1 MRRHRSRRR
10 NKQRKII
17 IISMCSLLLIM
28 TVGYAAMQTNLEIKA
43 KGNVV
48 KKTTAG
54 SDLVDMAGIV
64 NSGDG
69 LYKDVY
75 EENVY
80 TYRGTSPNNYVIFN
94 DELWRIISV
103 NTSDNTIKIIR
114 NEILE
119 NRAFDTASGR
129 YQGKEGYC
137 DSSSFG
143 CSIYGRLNNL
153 YDNNDNLLTA
163 LLSRKLPDK
172 DASINIYLN
181 ETYYND
187 LLNTSAKVM
196 IIDNKYKVGSLSSQN
211 SGTLSI
217 DLNNAKQVIW
227 KGEIALIDATE
238 YVRAS
243 TNSSCTSMSSAFDKC
258 AVNNWMHINYEYW
271 TISPSGDYFTSYFV
285 LYISEKGQ
293 VSSNN
298 AYAYAKRGIRPVVT
312 LSPEVQIT
320 SGDGSESSPF
330 ELTM

>member
-1 MRRHRSRRR
+1 
-10 NKQRKII
+10 
-17 IISMCSLLLIM
+17 MCSLLLIM

-119 NRAFDTASGR
+119 DRAFDTASGR
-129 YQGKEGYC
+129 YQGDNGYC
-137 DSSSFG
+137 NDDYYG
-143 CSIYGRLNNL
+143 CNIWGSISTL
-153 YDNNDNLLTA
+153 YDTNLSPITTLVREVEGTEYV
-163 LLSRKLPDK
+163 LPNRE
-172 DASINIYLN
+172 ATLNIYLN

-243 TNSSCTSMSSAFDKC
+243 TNSSCTSMSSAFEKC

-293 VSSNN
+293 VSPNN
-298 AYAYAKRGIRPVVT
+298 AYAYAYAKRGIRPVLT